1 MRTRGIVGGVLV
13 GIVVLLGAAGAAL
26 WFDTG
31 ADLWLFERL
40 AAQITARD
48 RSELL
53 GEDALRVAVC
63 GSSAPLPSPTRAKSC
78 VAVFAGGGFYLV
90 DVGPEAVE
98 NLVRWGIPLSQIR
111 GVLLTHFHSDHIGDL
126 GELNLQTWANGRP
139 QPLDVYGGPGVEEIV
154 DGFNLAYRHDQGYR
168 TEHHT
173 ERLMAPSTWPLV
185 ARPIALEGDQE
196 ADHPRTG
203 IVLDDGAVRIT
214 AIEVN
219 HEPVTPAIAYR
230 FDYKG
235 RSVVVSGDLK
245 YHAPLADAARG
256 ADVLVMEAISRP
268 MTKALSDGAMTAG
281 RERQATIM
289 HDIQDYHID
298 PAEAAT
304 IANDAG
310 VKLLLFYHLLPAPD
324 TFLTRRLFARGIER
338 VRSSGWSIADDGTM
352 TTLPAATTEILVGRI
367 DE

>member
-1 MRTRGIVGGVLV
+1 MRSRKVIGGLV
-13 GIVVLLGAAGAAL
+13 TGVVVVAAMAVATL
-26 WFDTG
+26 WFDSG

-40 AAQITARD
+40 AAQVAARD
-48 RSELL
+48 QSALL
-53 GEDALRVAVC
+53 GDDALRVAVC
-63 GSSAPLPSPTRAKSC
+63 GSSAPLPSPDRAKSC

-90 DVGPEAVE
+90 DVGPESVE
-98 NLVRWGIPLSQIR
+98 NLVQWGIPLAQIR

-126 GELNLQTWANGRP
+126 GELNLQTWAGGRP
-139 QPLDVYGGPGVEEIV
+139 QPLDVFGGPGVDEV
-154 DGFNLAYRHDQGYR
+154 VAGFNQAYRHDQGYR
-168 TEHHT
+168 TAHHT
-173 ERLMAPSTWPLV
+173 ERLMPQATWTLV
-185 ARPIALEGDQE
+185 ARPIALT
-196 ADHPRTG
+196 ADSEDAPAG
-203 IVLDDGAVRIT
+203 SAIVVDDGALRIT

-245 YHAPLADAARG
+245 YHAPLAAAARG

-268 MTKALSDGAMTAG
+268 MTKALSDGAAAAG
-281 RERQATIM
+281 RERQAAIM

-304 IANDAG
+304 IANTAG

-338 VRSSGWSIADDGTM
+338 VRRDGWRIADDGTM
-352 TTLPAATTEILVGRI
+352 VILPLGSADVRVARLGA
-367 DE
+367 